1 MSRLLCAL
9 LVLAAVLLSSQ
20 RAEDEQ
26 LRFNESL
33 RESVLL
39 PLPAAEKSR
48 LTVIDTVMVMDEDE
62 DTVAG
67 ILVFYDD
74 IRTKREI
81 DYVELYDVIGNL
93 LVVSWID
100 RFGICQTAM
109 DRGLLDKEAP
119 TIEGVLVSVTEGTAL

>member
-1 MSRLLCAL
+1 MMRLLCAL
-9 LVLAAVLLSSQ
+9 LVLAAVLLSSE

-26 LRFNESL
+26 LRFNESS
-33 RESVLL
+33 ESVLL

-62 DTVAG
+62 NAVAG
-67 ILVFYDD
+67 ILVLYDD

-81 DYVELYDVIGNL
+81 DYVELYNVIGNL

-100 RFGICQTAM
+100 RFGICQTAV
-109 DRGLLDKEAP
+109 DRGLLDKEEP
-119 TIEGVLVSVTEGTAL
+119 TIEGVLVSVTKGTAL

>member
-1 MSRLLCAL
+1 MTRLLCAL
-9 LVLAAVLLSSQ
+9 LVLAEVLLSSQ
-20 RAEDEQ
+20 RGEDEQ

-62 DTVAG
+62 NAVAG
-67 ILVFYDD
+67 ILVLYDD

-81 DYVELYDVIGNL
+81 DYVEL
-93 LVVSWID
+93 
-100 RFGICQTAM
+100 
-109 DRGLLDKEAP
+109 
-119 TIEGVLVSVTEGTAL
+119 

>member
-62 DTVAG
+62 DAVAG
-67 ILVFYDD
+67 ILVLYDD

-81 DYVELYDVIGNL
+81 DYVELYNVIGNL

-109 DRGLLDKEAP
+109 DRGLLDKEEP
-119 TIEGVLVSVTEGTAL
+119 TIEGVLVVVTEGTAL

>member
-1 MSRLLCAL
+1 MMRLLCAL

>member
-1 MSRLLCAL
+1 MMRLLCAS
-9 LVLAAVLLSSQ
+9 LVLAAVLLSSE

-26 LRFNESL
+26 LRFNESS
-33 RESVLL
+33 ESVLL

-62 DTVAG
+62 NAVAG
-67 ILVFYDD
+67 ILVLYDD

-81 DYVELYDVIGNL
+81 DYVELYNVIGNL

-109 DRGLLDKEAP
+109 DRGLLDKEEP
-119 TIEGVLVSVTEGTAL
+119 TIEGVLVSVTKGTAL

>member
-1 MSRLLCAL
+1 MTRLLCAL
-9 LVLAAVLLSSQ
+9 LVLAAVLLSSE

-26 LRFNESL
+26 LRFNESSG
-33 RESVLL
+33 SVLL
-39 PLPAAEKSR
+39 PLFAPEKSR
-48 LTVIDTVMVMDEDE
+48 LTVIDTVIVMDEDE
-62 DTVAG
+62 NAIAG

-74 IRTKREI
+74 VRTKREI
-81 DYVELYDVIGNL
+81 DHVELYNVIGNL

-109 DRGLLDKEAP
+109 DRGLLDKEEP